1 MRIAV
6 DALGISQ
13 PGGGRSATLN
23 LLQPLLALD
32 HDNDYLIFVDAHE
45 PSLAGYG
52 NVRQVD
58 SPTQHRF
65 AVRAWAQATWPLLLR
80 RERAQVIHY
89 TKNLTTLL
97 NPCPSVV
104 TVHDLTILVHPE
116 IYPAIDVWYWRTI
129 ERACLQR
136 VDRIIAVSASTGQDL
151 ERIYGLP
158 AERIEVINEGIDDSF
173 GPVSSGEVARV
184 RAKYQLPPD
193 YLLHV
198 GSISAKKNLST
209 LARAYGR
216 LVAQGKFDGALVLVG
231 RSYWRGGDDALDAH
245 MAREA
250 RAGDIIRTGPVP
262 QSDLPALY
270 AGATCFVF
278 PSLHEGFGLV
288 PLEAVACGTPVVA
301 SRVGALDELLGQ
313 VALFVEDPLDDV
325 ALADQISLLLEDSGL
340 RDTLRSRGLERAP
353 HFSRET
359 AARKTLSLY
368 RTLAHGGAV

>member
-1 MRIAV
+1 
-6 DALGISQ
+6 
-13 PGGGRSATLN
+13 
-23 LLQPLLALD
+23 
-32 HDNDYLIFVDAHE
+32 
-45 PSLAGYG
+45 
-52 NVRQVD
+52 
-58 SPTQHRF
+58 
-65 AVRAWAQATWPLLLR
+65 
-80 RERAQVIHY
+80 
-89 TKNLTTLL
+89 
-97 NPCPSVV
+97 
-104 TVHDLTILVHPE
+104 
-116 IYPAIDVWYWRTI
+116 
-129 ERACLQR
+129 
-136 VDRIIAVSASTGQDL
+136 
-151 ERIYGLP
+151 
-158 AERIEVINEGIDDSF
+158 
-173 GPVSSGEVARV
+173 
-184 RAKYQLPPD
+184 
-193 YLLHV
+193 
-198 GSISAKKNLST
+198 
-209 LARAYGR
+209 
-216 LVAQGKFDGALVLVG
+216 
-231 RSYWRGGDDALDAH
+231 